1 MGGRRG
7 ERRRAVA
14 IVASLAFHA
23 VLLSVLAWR
32 LAGPAPVAEAP
43 VMQVTLAPWP
53 VPRERRE
60 MEDREPQRRGAI
72 FRHVAP
78 PAPAGEAPLP
88 IAIPPAGAPT
98 AEPEGQK
105 VLRGLLACRNA
116 DLLRLSREER
126 QRCQERAG
134 ALAASAAEPRL
145 KLDKGFVADRD
156 QEDILIKE
164 PVDGC
169 RLRAAGDKADPLGG
183 QKGVTAGVGCAWR
196 F

>member
-14 IVASLAFHA
+14 IAASLALHA
-23 VLLSVLAWR
+23 VLFSVLAWR
-32 LAGPAPVAEAP
+32 LAGPPPVAEAP

-53 VPRERRE
+53 VRRE
-60 MEDREPQRRGAI
+60 MRAPNEKPSQRRTPI
-72 FRHVAP
+72 VPHVTTATAPVAAP
-78 PAPAGEAPLP
+78 PPV
-88 IAIPPAGAPT
+88 AIPPAPGPP
-98 AEPEGQK
+98 AESGQK

-126 QRCQERAG
+126 QTCQERAG
-134 ALAASAAEPRL
+134 ALAANAPEPKL

-156 QEDILIKE
+156 QEDILIKK

-169 RLRAAGDKADPLGG
+169 RVRA
-183 QKGVTAGVGCAWR
+183 AGVGCAWR